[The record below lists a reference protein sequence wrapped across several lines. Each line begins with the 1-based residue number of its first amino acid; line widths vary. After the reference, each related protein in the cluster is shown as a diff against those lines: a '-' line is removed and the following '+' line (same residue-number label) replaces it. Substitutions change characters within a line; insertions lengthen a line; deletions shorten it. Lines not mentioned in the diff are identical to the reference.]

1 MWELGVLLTK
11 YSPNSCNDKKDLFQ
25 MMFKDRKTA
34 HKFTCRST
42 MGSCFINL
50 DIGLISVHCFKM
62 LWKCSFFMY
71 SFNECHNNKIKK
83 RQMDMMIRY
92 WDNSTNLLST
102 RYCNS
107 DFSCCCCFG
116 KASTDDFRT
125 KFEICSSP
133 TNKMIQVY
141 FNKSNSVDHSN
152 STLFFYL

>member
-1 MWELGVLLTK
+1 MIRRIFFKWCLKTGKLYRSLLVEAQWTHA
-11 YSPNSCNDKKDLFQ
+11 SLIWTLLWFP
-25 MMFKDRKTA
+25 
-34 HKFTCRST
+34 
-42 MGSCFINL
+42 FIA
-50 DIGLISVHCFKM
+50 SR
-62 LWKCSFFMY
+62 CSENAPFFMY

-102 RYCNS
+102 KYCNS

-116 KASTDDFRT
+116 KASTDDVRT

-152 STLFFYL
+152 STLFFYP